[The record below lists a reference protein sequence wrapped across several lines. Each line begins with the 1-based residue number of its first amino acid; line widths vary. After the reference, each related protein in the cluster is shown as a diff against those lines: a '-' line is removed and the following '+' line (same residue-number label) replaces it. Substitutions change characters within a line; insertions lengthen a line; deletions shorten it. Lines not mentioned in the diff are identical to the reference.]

1 MTNAMCFC
9 WKDASTIYHPDS
21 PVNILSTRRLAE
33 KFSDEDGNPDED
45 TKIESRYSTHCLTW
59 CFGQFKKTFPTP
71 VSGLPELI
79 SNKGFQVFQSYYLQV
94 ESSLPSPAPA
104 TVNHESDSMLFMM
117 NQSIKFNNGDGTAYS
132 AFTLIQRCIMKS
144 EA

>member
-21 PVNILSTRRLAE
+21 PVNIL
-33 KFSDEDGNPDED
+33 KFLDEDGNPDED

-79 SNKGFQVFQSYYLQV
+79 SNEGFQVFQSYCLQV

-104 TVNHESDSMLFMM
+104 TINHESDSMLFTM
-117 NQSIKFNNGDGTAYS
+117 NQSIKFNDGDDTAYS
-132 AFTLIQRCIMKS
+132 AIYLSPEMHDEI
-144 EA
+144 